1 MNQKYKINYVYFSY
15 ENFTKDNFSKEI
27 RKNFHLNT
35 TYSILIKISSN
46 SNTIFKMSGPQ
57 IGINLGSEHNEN
69 YYSDI
74 YETIKERIELVYESY
89 SYIDTIETVLLVY
102 SIVTPL
108 EELKLKNVN
117 RYTFH
122 KRLINIKNVKKDFNQ
137 NFLPLT
143 MDSNR
148 FGVKVLEEDKS
159 EILNSILEKNKFL
172 NINEKNEIEIH
183 FFTNQTNKNK
193 KIILSEKMS
202 ESTQKELKEENNN
215 NKIVN
220 RYIFDFKTK
229 IFIKQVI
236 DIDKY
241 NYCSRKIGNLTLK
254 FDNNKVMSYTINNKL
269 EPIKPVITTYFD
281 RNNKIGTFDLE
292 TFLDEDG
299 ISKVYALGF
308 FTTKDKDPVLFF
320 IDNNLNSDFLIEQ
333 CIDNMLVDKYNNF
346 IFYAHNFS
354 KYDVIFLYNILLKAN
369 ERKGYEHYKLK
380 TTMRDSDIIRLDL
393 SIKVKSIENDK
404 KDKTIK
410 ISFRDSMDLLNY
422 SLEYLTRQLNINL
435 KKGIFPHNFVN
446 RRTINYIGNKPDI
459 SFYIKSKKVFTD
471 ENKNDYYSIPL
482 DNWNLKNECLSYLK
496 NDILS
501 LFKVM
506 EEFNR
511 LINLNF
517 NQQVFE
523 SLTITRLALNIF
535 YKRYYNIKNKPI
547 PYINKT
553 FLFNFIK
560 EGYYGGV
567 TEVYKPYGE
576 NLVYLDINSLYPF
589 AALNGMPGLNCEYIE
604 SLENNETFNLDNVF
618 GFFQAKIKTNGQYI
632 GLLPVRHNNKIVLP
646 NGEFEGIW
654 SSEELKYARDQGYK
668 VSIIKGYNFNKI
680 EDTFKDYILD
690 LYNKKKNSEG
700 FLKTIYKSLLNNFL
714 GRFGLNFVKPV
725 TETVNNDKREFI
737 LTTREVYSEKN
748 LNNNKFIITYNP
760 IINKFICE
768 NHGVDYLK
776 VLEREYQLNLE
787 NKFDSFKDVSI
798 AITAMVNSYA
808 RIHMNKLKLEI
819 LRNKGNIYYSDTD
832 SLIID
837 KDSLNKK
844 WLGEE
849 IGKFKLVYEVKRGYF
864 ITNKTYCLVLNNGEI
879 IVKSK
884 GVSNNNLNEKEF
896 INMYLYNKNIKAI
909 KHSSS
914 TDIVKSTVILE
925 EKEIILSQNSYDK
938 REKIYD
944 ESGIWK
950 DTKTINIFNKKDIA

>member
-459 SFYIKSKKVFTD
+459 SFYVKSKKVFTD

-482 DNWNLKNECLSYLK
+482 DN
-496 NDILS
+496 
-501 LFKVM
+501 
-506 EEFNR
+506 
-511 LINLNF
+511 
-517 NQQVFE
+517 
-523 SLTITRLALNIF
+523 
-535 YKRYYNIKNKPI
+535 
-547 PYINKT
+547 
-553 FLFNFIK
+553 
-560 EGYYGGV
+560 
-567 TEVYKPYGE
+567 
-576 NLVYLDINSLYPF
+576 
-589 AALNGMPGLNCEYIE
+589 
-604 SLENNETFNLDNVF
+604 
-618 GFFQAKIKTNGQYI
+618 
-632 GLLPVRHNNKIVLP
+632 
-646 NGEFEGIW
+646 
-654 SSEELKYARDQGYK
+654 
-668 VSIIKGYNFNKI
+668 
-680 EDTFKDYILD
+680 
-690 LYNKKKNSEG
+690 
-700 FLKTIYKSLLNNFL
+700 
-714 GRFGLNFVKPV
+714 
-725 TETVNNDKREFI
+725 
-737 LTTREVYSEKN
+737 
-748 LNNNKFIITYNP
+748 
-760 IINKFICE
+760 
-768 NHGVDYLK
+768 
-776 VLEREYQLNLE
+776 
-787 NKFDSFKDVSI
+787 
-798 AITAMVNSYA
+798 
-808 RIHMNKLKLEI
+808 
-819 LRNKGNIYYSDTD
+819 
-832 SLIID
+832 
-837 KDSLNKK
+837 
-844 WLGEE
+844 
-849 IGKFKLVYEVKRGYF
+849 
-864 ITNKTYCLVLNNGEI
+864 
-879 IVKSK
+879 
-884 GVSNNNLNEKEF
+884 
-896 INMYLYNKNIKAI
+896 
-909 KHSSS
+909 
-914 TDIVKSTVILE
+914 
-925 EKEIILSQNSYDK
+925 
-938 REKIYD
+938 
-944 ESGIWK
+944 
-950 DTKTINIFNKKDIA
+950 